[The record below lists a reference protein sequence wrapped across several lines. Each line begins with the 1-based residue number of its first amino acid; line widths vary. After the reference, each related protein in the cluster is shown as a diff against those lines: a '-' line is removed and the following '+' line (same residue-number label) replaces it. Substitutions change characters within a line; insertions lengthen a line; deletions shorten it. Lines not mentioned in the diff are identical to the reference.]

1 MVLLLDFKLYFDNRF
16 QLHATSSWQSGG
28 DSYFL
33 SETHSFWFCRIQCV
47 RMKHFYRELNHNQII
62 KGLLLILASLLILAV
77 FLSLK
82 PFLEGQFR
90 NKEGGRIYID
100 LYCNCNFQTCVNQK
114 TNNTAFSSA
123 LCFHV
128 IESPSI
134 LNRAQ

>member
-1 MVLLLDFKLYFDNRF
+1 MLPAIGNLEEILSFFLRLIPF
-16 QLHATSSWQSGG
+16 QWS
-28 DSYFL
+28 
-33 SETHSFWFCRIQCV
+33 CRIQYV

-62 KGLLLILASLLILAV
+62 KGLHLILASLLILAV
-77 FLSLK
+77 FLSRK
-82 PFLEGQFR
+82 AFLEGRFR

-100 LYCNCNFQTCVNQK
+100 LHCNCNFQICVKQK

-128 IESPSI
+128 IELPLI